1 MAPLAGACDE
11 AGRMRARAQVVD
23 LAGVPE
29 IGGFRERLV

>member
-11 AGRMRARAQVVD
+11 AGRMMARAQVVD

-29 IGGFRERLV
+29 IGGFAERLV